1 MKFNASAL
9 DRVMGCAGSYLL
21 EQQYPYET
29 NGAALEGR
37 AAAKV
42 AELCLL
48 ERKLPSEF
56 LGQQILDVWV
66 DQEMI
71 TAVEKYTAFCYSL
84 NAERGGVE
92 DRGELEVM
100 SHTVVCIPDFWAVS
114 GFTLHIVDFKYGHG
128 WVFPEE
134 NWQCIAGAIIKA
146 TPGIRDVQIHIC
158 QPRANRRSGGPVW
171 SWGFNAELL
180 RNYRNQIDNQ
190 VRLAVLPGALCQ
202 SGPWCR
208 YCKHIINCP
217 TNAHAAGDCMDA
229 AGISDS
235 FTPTPN
241 EVAIELSR
249 LETAAARIK
258 HRFTALEAHGL
269 ALIKSGQL
277 LSGYEARQTM
287 SALKWTVDAITA
299 GDEMGIDLRKPEE
312 AITPTQAID
321 RKLIDAT
328 MIDFMAKRELQGHKL
343 KLVDLDAI
351 RSIING

>member
-1 MKFNASAL
+1 
-9 DRVMGCAGSYLL
+9 MGCAGSYLA
-21 EQQYPYET
+21 EKQYPYET
-29 NGAALEGR
+29 NDAALEGR

-42 AELCLL
+42 AERCLL
-48 ERKLPSEF
+48 EQKLPSEF

-92 DRGELEVM
+92 DRGELEV
-100 SHTVVCIPDFWAVS
+100 SGHTVVCIPDFWALS
-114 GFTLHIVDFKYGHG
+114 GYTLHIVDFKYGHG
-128 WVFPEE
+128 WVFPEN
-134 NWQCIAGAIIKA
+134 NWQLIAGAIIKA
-146 TPGIRDVQIHIC
+146 TQGITDVKLHIC

-180 RNYRNQIDNQ
+180 RNYTNQIDNQ
-190 VRLAVLPGALCQ
+190 VRLAVLPDAPTC
-202 SGPWCR
+202 SGDHCR

-235 FTPTPN
+235 FEPTPN

-258 HRFTALEAHGL
+258 HRLTALEAHGL
-269 ALIKSGQL
+269 ALIKGGKL
-277 LSGYEARQTM
+277 LPGYEARQSL

-299 GDEMGIDLRKPEE
+299 GDEMGVDLRKPEE
-312 AITPTQAID
+312 AITPTQALD
-321 RKLIDAT
+321 RWKELTKGLEEEITPDVL
-328 MIDFMAKRELQGHKL
+328 DFMAKRELQGHKL

-351 RSIING
+351 RSIINGR